1 MTVKKVI
8 ERQPTI
14 LRIKEARVRIEK
26 ADKAALRG
34 PSMNHH
40 QEIGND
46 HDQNLNQ
53 DHDHNHRLSD
63 RTC

>member
-1 MTVKKVI
+1 MIK
-8 ERQPTI
+8 RGPPI

-34 PSMNHH
+34 PSTDHH

-63 RTC
+63 RTS